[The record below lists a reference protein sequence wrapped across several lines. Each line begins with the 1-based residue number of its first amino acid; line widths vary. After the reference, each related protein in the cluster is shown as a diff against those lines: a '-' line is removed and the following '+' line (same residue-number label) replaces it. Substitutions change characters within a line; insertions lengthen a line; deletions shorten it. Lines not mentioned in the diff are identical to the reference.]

1 MPYTETILTG
11 NKPYG
16 PKIGGRPVEDRILYA
31 YDHLIHINH
40 SEMATEKNKKPIIPP
55 HEVTI
60 SDFTIG
66 FSVVDLVE
74 NEVWLV
80 IFFFKCGF
88 FQRLKS
94 EK

>member
-1 MPYTETILTG
+1 
-11 NKPYG
+11 
-16 PKIGGRPVEDRILYA
+16 
-31 YDHLIHINH
+31 
-40 SEMATEKNKKPIIPP
+40 MATEKNKKPIVPP

-66 FSVVDLVE
+66 FSVVDLVG

-80 IFFFKCGF
+80 IFLLKCEF